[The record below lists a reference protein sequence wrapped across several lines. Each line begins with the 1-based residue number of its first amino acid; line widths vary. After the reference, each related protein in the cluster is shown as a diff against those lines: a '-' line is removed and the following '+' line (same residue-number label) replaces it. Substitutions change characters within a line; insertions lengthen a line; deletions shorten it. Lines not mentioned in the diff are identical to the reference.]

1 MCKNF
6 LAPFETNEI
15 LQSIEEIA
23 WVLTSPLNDK
33 RQSVS
38 VLMLHDLF
46 ARNNKKKKMNSL
58 KRDNWLTGGRMI
70 RSAFS
75 YSRQATEKYK
85 FVSDTSKMLEIHPK
99 ASFTKYYCLEVEGQ
113 GRNLSILFL
122 NVFLILICLFHLCPL
137 QQLDA
142 KILNIFQI
150 T

>member
-58 KRDNWLTGGRMI
+58 KRDN
-70 RSAFS
+70 
-75 YSRQATEKYK
+75 
-85 FVSDTSKMLEIHPK
+85 
-99 ASFTKYYCLEVEGQ
+99 
-113 GRNLSILFL
+113 
-122 NVFLILICLFHLCPL
+122 
-137 QQLDA
+137 
-142 KILNIFQI
+142 
-150 T
+150 